1 MSYFLNNILFVQDV
15 KYFTLLKVFRNEN
28 NQINE
33 AELVFYLL
41 TYFPVP
47 DKTGVVL
54 KDVRMNLWLTQ
65 AYFTAKSNCVT
76 WAFLLK

>member
-15 KYFTLLKVFRNEN
+15 KHFTLLKVFRNDN

-54 KDVRMNLWLTQ
+54 KDV
-65 AYFTAKSNCVT
+65 
-76 WAFLLK
+76 